1 MIESLRARLTVW
13 YVTVLGAALV
23 VVCVV
28 TYFLLARTLYKRI
41 DVNLAVVTDIAVT
54 SLTHDLAEGQGV
66 PDAARSTVT
75 ELFSDQATL
84 AIYDGRGQLLAEAGR
99 DDDLHVSLPALDA
112 IPLHSSRF
120 QTVTEMDDADDR
132 HRLAVRRAY
141 IGPSRTEYIILVGS
155 DLERTDEELAS
166 LRTIL
171 LYVVPVS
178 LVIAAIGGWFL
189 ARHSLAPVMSMAERA
204 RRIGVENLGGRL
216 PVANPRD
223 ELGRLASTFNELL
236 ERLAASFSQQ
246 RHFMA
251 DASHELRTPV
261 ATTRT
266 AAAVALQQPHRAET
280 EYREAL
286 QIIERQTGRLG
297 RVVEDMFLLARADA
311 GNYPVQR
318 AALYLEEIVD
328 ETVRASRVLA
338 RARGV
343 TIACDGL
350 ESAPFEGDED
360 LLRRIIRNLVDNAVR
375 YAPAESTVSVTLAEK
390 LGGYVITVSDNGPGI
405 PADARARVFERF
417 FRVDVAR
424 SRSET
429 DSGGA
434 GLGLSIARWAA
445 QQHSGDVSLV
455 ESTGRLTTFRV
466 DLPAS

>member
-66 PDAARSTVT
+66 ADAARSTVT

-84 AIYDGRGQLLAEAGR
+84 AIYDGRGQLLAEAAR

-251 DASHELRTPV
+251 DASHELRTPLSV
-261 ATTRT
+261 VRT
-266 AAAVALQQPHRAET
+266 ATQVTLSKDVRSPE
-280 EYREAL
+280 EYRESL
-286 QIIERQTGRLG
+286 IIVGEQAHRLS
-297 RVVEDMFLLARADA
+297 RLVDAMFLLSRAEAKGVPLRHEFLNLDDILAESAR
-311 GNYPVQR
+311 G
-318 AALYLEEIVD
+318 L
-328 ETVRASRVLA
+328 RVLA
-338 RARGV
+338 NQRGV
-343 TIACDGL
+343 AVTTDGDQEVGL
-350 ESAPFEGDED
+350 TGDD
-360 LLRRIIRNLVDNAVR
+360 ALLRQMIGNLLDNAIRHADRNGNVMASLQR
-375 YAPAESTVSVTLAEK
+375 SADRVTLR
-390 LGGYVITVSDNGPGI
+390 INNDGPAI
-405 PADARARVFERF
+405 PAADRERIFERF
-417 FRVDVAR
+417 VRMGGSD
-424 SRSET
+424 
-429 DSGGA
+429 GA
-434 GLGLSIARWAA
+434 GLGLPIARWIAEA
-445 QQHSGDVSLV
+445 HGGTLQLQDSRPGC
-455 ESTGRLTTFRV
+455 TTFEV
-466 DLPAS
+466 ILPADVCH

>member
-1 MIESLRARLTVW
+1 MIESLRARLTIW
-13 YVTVLGAALV
+13 YVAVLGTALV
-23 VVCVV
+23 VVCAV
-28 TYFLLARTLYKRI
+28 TYLLLARTLYKRI
-41 DVNLAVVTDIAVT
+41 DDNLAVVSDIAVT

-66 PDAARSTVT
+66 ADAARSTVT
-75 ELFSDQATL
+75 ELFSDQAML
-84 AIYDGRGQLLAEAGR
+84 AIYDGRGDLLAEEGR
-99 DDDLHVSLPALDA
+99 DDDLRVSLPALGA
-112 IPLHSSRF
+112 IPLHSQF
-120 QTVTEMDDADDR
+120 ETVTEMDDEDDR

-155 DLERTDEELAS
+155 DLEQTDEELAS
-166 LRTIL
+166 LWTIL
-171 LYVVPVS
+171 LYVVPAS

-189 ARHSLAPVMSMAERA
+189 ARHSLAPVMSMADRA

-236 ERLAASFSQQ
+236 ERLSASFSQQ

-266 AAAVALQQPHRAET
+266 AAAVALQLPHRAET
-280 EYREAL
+280 EYRETL
-286 QIIERQTGRLG
+286 QIIERQTGRLT
-297 RVVEDMFLLARADA
+297 RVVEDMFMLARADA

-318 AALYLEEIVD
+318 APLYLEEIVD
-328 ETVRASRVLA
+328 QTARASGVLA

-343 TIACDGL
+343 TIACATP

-360 LLRRIIRNLVDNAVR
+360 LLRRMIGNLVDNAVR

-390 LGGYVITVSDNGPGI
+390 PGGYVITVSDNGAGI
-405 PADARARVFERF
+405 PGDSQARVFERF
-417 FRVDVAR
+417 YRVDVAR

-429 DSGGA
+429 DAGGA
-434 GLGLSIARWAA
+434 GLGLAIARWAA
-445 QQHSGDVSLV
+445 QQHSGDVRLI

-466 DLPAS
+466 DLPAG